1 MTPLATPRS
10 QQRTRKQCRRGL
22 EAHQAISK
30 TELNCSDVLIRFP
43 FAAKMPAMPANL
55 TPQYLKAEE
64 AFRQAQSTEE
74 KIAALEEMQRLLP
87 KHKGTESIQADLKR
101 RLSRLREAGEQEART
116 RKKSFDPFRIER
128 SGAGQVAVLG
138 GPNAGKSALVG
149 KLTNAHTQVT
159 PYPFATTGPVPGM
172 MHFEDVGIQLVDL
185 PALNGEEVRG
195 GMLGLVKAADMA
207 LLLADLDSPDL
218 LDHVEAVLRVF
229 GAGKVRLFDPDRP
242 PVPEP
247 PIRDLPCLLL
257 ANKCDLPGAMDMLPL
272 LEESLAGRFRPIP
285 ISAERGDGLG
295 EIPGRVFHALDL
307 VRIYSKEPGRPPD
320 MTSPFALKRGST
332 VLDLAGRIHRDF
344 PDNLREAKVW
354 GSARFGG
361 QAVPRDHVLADKDV
375 VELHVDIE

>member
-1 MTPLATPRS
+1 
-10 QQRTRKQCRRGL
+10 
-22 EAHQAISK
+22 
-30 TELNCSDVLIRFP
+30 
-43 FAAKMPAMPANL
+43 MPANL

-64 AFRQAQSTEE
+64 AFRQAQTTEE
-74 KIAALEEMQRLLP
+74 KIAAIEEMQRLLP
-87 KHKGTESIQADLKR
+87 KHKGTETIQADLKR
-101 RLSRLREAGEQEART
+101 RLSRLREAGEQET
-116 RKKSFDPFRIER
+116 RSKKKTFDPFRIER
-128 SGAGQVAVLG
+128 SGAGQVVVLG

-159 PYPFATTGPVPGM
+159 AYPFATTGPVPGM

-185 PALNGEEVRG
+185 PPLNGEEAPG
-195 GMLGLVKAADMA
+195 GMLGLVKTADMA

-229 GAGKVRLFDPDRP
+229 GAGNVRLFDPDRP

-247 PIRDLPCLLL
+247 LIQDLPCLLV
-257 ANKCDLPGAMDMLPL
+257 ANKSDLPGALEMLPL

-285 ISAERGDGLG
+285 ISAERGDGLS
-295 EIPGRVFHALDL
+295 EIPGRVFLALDL
-307 VRIYSKEPGRPPD
+307 VRVYTKEPGKPPD
-320 MTSPFALKRGST
+320 MTTPFALKRGST

-344 PDNLREAKVW
+344 PDSLREAKVW

-375 VELHVDIE
+375 VELHVDVE